1 MFAAVQR
8 ERASSN
14 ASVEA
19 CPDPHIRR
27 WLYQDRRVQRTIMMG
42 LFNDSC
48 DLRRLARERTQDD
61 CLTLAA
67 ALRAEVEQIDGFIA
81 VERSGSLHEEG
92 KLMSLQFWRNEEAIT
107 RWRTHLQHRPAL
119 AGRSAGVLDSLG
131 YFKAHIEIAARG
143 IGIRADLMGLV
154 HKSLSLRPVDPR
166 ENNP

>member
-19 CPDPHIRR
+19 CRDPHIRR

-48 DLRRLARERTQDD
+48 DLRGLARERTQDD

-67 ALRAEVEQIDGFIA
+67 ALRAEVE
-81 VERSGSLHEEG
+81 RSGSLHEEG
-92 KLMSLQFWRNEEAIT
+92 KLMSLRFRRNEEAIT

-119 AGRSAGVLDSLG
+119 AGRSAGVLDSSG

-143 IGIRADLMGLV
+143 IGVRADLMGLV
-154 HKSLSLRPVDPR
+154 HKSFSLRPVDPR
-166 ENNP
+166 QSNP